1 MSLKFI
7 PTKGMP
13 ATDNFA
19 KRMFQDITEIDGS
32 SVAQSSRYQGNEGT
46 VSKSFYAA
54 LTTHT
59 IKRKSKTNHT
69 DEHGCKK
76 FKQNISKMNPAI
88 YKGDI
93 CNNQFEF
100 ISCT

>member
-32 SVAQSSRYQGNEGT
+32 SVAQLPKELKLFFFLR
-46 VSKSFYAA
+46 
-54 LTTHT
+54 
-59 IKRKSKTNHT
+59 
-69 DEHGCKK
+69 KK
-76 FKQNISKMNPAI
+76 FTTESFILHRRRNHPENPVL
-88 YKGDI
+88 
-93 CNNQFEF
+93 
-100 ISCT
+100 